1 MDLSG
6 GEPRAV
12 SADGVITVRE
22 ARDGVALVAMEDR
35 ENKNTFTDALVHGLG
50 RAFHEVGAD
59 ERFKAVVLTGYG
71 NYFCTGGKRE
81 ALLDIQAGKA
91 TFLRAEGQPNVF
103 SLPLDCPVPV
113 VAAMQGHAIGGGLT
127 MGLFA
132 DFVVLARESV
142 YTANFMKYGFTPGF
156 GSTAVFPTK
165 LGLPLAQ
172 EFLLTARTFR
182 GAELAERGVPFP
194 VHPRA
199 RVLTAALDL
208 AEELVEKPRRSLVAL
223 KDRLVGDLRARLP
236 EAVSEELAMHELTF
250 HQPEVRALLNSR
262 YGE

>member
-1 MDLSG
+1 
-6 GEPRAV
+6 
-12 SADGVITVRE
+12 
-22 ARDGVALVAMEDR
+22 
-35 ENKNTFTDALVHGLG
+35 
-50 RAFHEVGAD
+50 
-59 ERFKAVVLTGYG
+59 
-71 NYFCTGGKRE
+71 
-81 ALLDIQAGKA
+81 
-91 TFLRAEGQPNVF
+91 
-103 SLPLDCPVPV
+103 
-113 VAAMQGHAIGGGLT
+113 
-127 MGLFA
+127 
-132 DFVVLARESV
+132 RESV

-236 EAVSEELAMHELTF
+236 AADSEELAMHELTF

-262 YGE
+262 SGEEPATTAGSPTTTGNPMTRRNMRNENARHEEALSAVTTEFGDVIPEVGTVSPRDSMRDPVANSIDRAEIITATMERLDISLPLVEFAEAANIGDIVAIMSRAGARS